1 MFQGASGALR
11 EQLLGV
17 PKHSEGN
24 FWAFS
29 RLRGRFFGDL
39 RRHSLRGRFFPSS
52 VEACSGI
59 PIVLEAGSGVADMIP
74 PGSTIRLEI
83 SE

>member
-1 MFQGASGALR
+1 MLC
-11 EQLLGV
+11 
-17 PKHSEGN
+17 EG
-24 FWAFS
+24 
-29 RLRGRFFGDL
+29 G
-39 RRHSLRGRFFPSS
+39 FFPSS

-74 PGSTIRLEI
+74 PVATIRLEI